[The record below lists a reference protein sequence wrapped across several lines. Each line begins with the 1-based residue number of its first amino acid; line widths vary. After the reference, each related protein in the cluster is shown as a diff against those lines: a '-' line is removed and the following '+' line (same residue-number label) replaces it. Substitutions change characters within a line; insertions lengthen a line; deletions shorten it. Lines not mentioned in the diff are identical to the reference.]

1 MKNTVK
7 NFFKRHHYRWILLSY
22 VAACIL
28 IVATC
33 LQHVRGLVNTYNKE
47 QAEMVTSL
55 LVDNINSEL
64 NNLVVQVE
72 RVSNIVILNNT
83 AEADIMQELDTYK
96 VISGLSAMGY
106 LDRKNEFHGDGS
118 EKSDLV
124 KHGLIAQAISLDSTF
139 ITDPYR
145 SSLTGDY
152 TLTIFVPVY
161 DEDNNKA
168 GIVYANLD
176 LDKIAAF
183 ASENS
188 MDLHARI
195 CMINS
200 KSLNYIA
207 CTDMGDVPVGSWNS
221 LMIKREDFEF
231 DTPDGYY
238 DFMKGLRNQASGTTG
253 YKINGTEFTLGYS
266 NIEKMP
272 NWYVALVLEND
283 NLSDTFKRFRNTLYL
298 YMTILFAVTFAY
310 AIGII
315 IKEWLQRR
323 NFQKLST
330 IDTMTGIYNKRT
342 FEMYVEEY
350 IAVNGNTALGT
361 LIFVDVDDFKH
372 YNDEYGHLNGDIVL
386 KTFAKCLSEQFSSIG
401 YVGRYGGDEF
411 VVFITGAYEKDY
423 IDEKVGKIANELSS
437 IELDGFGRVPTSF
450 SAGGAS
456 YPSDGASYDELCNAA
471 DEALYEVKE
480 SGKGKFYWHR

>member
-1 MKNTVK
+1 MKERIK
-7 NFFKRHHYRWILLSY
+7 KSFERYQYRWILFSY
-22 VAACIL
+22 IAVCIL
-28 IVATC
+28 IVAMC
-33 LQHVRGLVNTYNKE
+33 FQHVRGLVDTYNKE

-55 LVDNINSEL
+55 LVENVNAEL
-64 NNLVVQVE
+64 NNLVVQAE
-72 RVSNIVILNNT
+72 RVSNIVLLNNT
-83 AEADIMQELDTYK
+83 DEASIMREFESFRT
-96 VISGLSAMGY
+96 ISGVSAIGY
-106 LDRKNEFHGDGS
+106 LDRKNEFHGDSS

-124 KHGLIAQAISLDSTF
+124 KHGLIAQAISLDNTF

-145 SSLTGDY
+145 SSLTGKY
-152 TLTIFVPVY
+152 TLTIFVPVIE
-161 DEDNNKA
+161 EDTRV

-176 LDKIAAF
+176 LDEIAKL

-188 MDLHARI
+188 INLPARI

-207 CTDMGDVPVGSWNS
+207 CTDMGDVPAGSWNS

-231 DTPDGYY
+231 DSQDGYY
-238 DFMKGLRNQASGTTG
+238 DFMNGLRTQSGGTTSYEVSG
-253 YKINGTEFTLGYS
+253 KKYTLGYS
-266 NIEKMP
+266 SIEKMP

-283 NLSDTFKRFRNTLYL
+283 DLSDTFKRVRSIL
-298 YMTILFAVTFAY
+298 YMYMTLLFAVTFVY
-310 AIGII
+310 AMSVIVR
-315 IKEWLQRR
+315 EWLQRR

-330 IDTMTGIYNKRT
+330 LDTMTGIYNKRT
-342 FEMYVEEY
+342 FEMYVKEY
-350 IAVNGNTALGT
+350 IATNNNRAFGT

-411 VVFITGAYEKDY
+411 VVFVTGSYEKEY
-423 IDEKVGKIANELSS
+423 IDGKINEIAKKLSS
-437 IELDGFGRVPTSF
+437 VELEGFGMVPTSF
-450 SAGGAS
+450 SAGAAS
-456 YPSDGASYDELCNAA
+456 YPVDGASYEELCNAA

>member
-1 MKNTVK
+1 MKDK
-7 NFFKRHHYRWILLSY
+7 LKKSFKRYQYRWILISY
-22 VAACIL
+22 VIVCIL
-28 IVATC
+28 IVASC
-33 LQHVRGLVNTYNKE
+33 FQHVRGLVDAYNKE

-55 LVDNINSEL
+55 LVENINSEL

-72 RVSNIVILNNT
+72 RVSNIVLLNNT
-83 AEADIMQELDTYK
+83 DEKSIMREFDSYK
-96 VISGLSAMGY
+96 MISGLSAMGY
-106 LDRKNEFHGDGS
+106 LDRKNEFHGDSS

-124 KHGLIAQAISLDSTF
+124 KHGLIAQAISLDNTF

-145 SSLTGDY
+145 SSITGKY
-152 TLTIFVPVY
+152 TLTIFVPVTN
-161 DEDNNKA
+161 ENSKV

-176 LDKIAAF
+176 LDEIASF

-188 MDLHARI
+188 IDLPARI
-195 CMINS
+195 CIINS

-207 CTDMGDVPVGSWNS
+207 CTDMGDVPAGSWNS

-231 DTPDGYY
+231 DSHNGYY
-238 DFMKGLRNQASGTTG
+238 DFMNGIRTQTSGNTS
-253 YKINGTEFTLGYS
+253 YKEANVEYTLGYS
-266 NIEKMP
+266 SIEKMP

-283 NLSDTFKRFRNTLYL
+283 DLSDTFKRFRSILYL
-298 YMTILFAVTFAY
+298 YMTILFAVSFVY
-310 AIGII
+310 AVSII
-315 IKEWLQRR
+315 AKEWLQRR

-330 IDTMTGIYNKRT
+330 LDTMTGIYNKRT

-350 IAVNGNTALGT
+350 IASNKNKAFGT

-411 VVFITGAYEKDY
+411 VVFVTGSYEREY
-423 IDEKVGKIANELSS
+423 IDGKINEIAKSLSNV
-437 IELDGFGRVPTSF
+437 ELEGFGMVPTSF
-450 SAGGAS
+450 SAGAATC
-456 YPSDGASYDELCNAA
+456 PVDGANYDELCNAA

>member
-1 MKNTVK
+1 MKNK
-7 NFFKRHHYRWILLSY
+7 IKKFFKRYQYRWILISY

-33 LQHVRGLVNTYNKE
+33 FQHVRGLVTAYNKE

-72 RVSNIVILNNT
+72 RVSNTVLLNNT
-83 AEADIMQELDTYK
+83 EEASIMREFDTYK
-96 VISGLSAMGY
+96 MISGLSAMGY
-106 LDRKNEFHGDGS
+106 LDKKNEFHGESS

-124 KHGLIAQAISLDSTF
+124 KHGLIAQAISLDNTF

-145 SSLTGDY
+145 SSISGKY

-161 DEDNNKA
+161 DEDSRA

-176 LDKIAAF
+176 LDEIASF
-183 ASENS
+183 ASKNS
-188 MDLHARI
+188 IDLPAGI
-195 CMINS
+195 CMVNS

-207 CTDMGDVPVGSWNS
+207 CTDLGDVPAGSWNN

-231 DTPDGYY
+231 DVENGYY
-238 DFMKGLRNQASGTTG
+238 YFMEGLRTQAGGTTS
-253 YKINGTEFTLGYS
+253 YKENDTKYTLGYS
-266 NIEKMP
+266 SIEKMP
-272 NWYVALVLEND
+272 NWYVALILEND
-283 NLSDTFKRFRNTLYL
+283 DLSDAFMRFRSILYL
-298 YMTILFAVTFAY
+298 YMTILFAVTFVY
-310 AIGII
+310 AMSVI

-323 NFQKLST
+323 NFQRLST
-330 IDTMTGIYNKRT
+330 LDTMTGIYNKRT

-350 IAVNGNTALGT
+350 IESNKNRAFGT
-361 LIFVDVDDFKH
+361 LIFVDVDDFKR

-386 KTFAKCLSEQFSSIG
+386 RTFSKCLSEQFSSIG

-411 VVFITGAYEKDY
+411 VVFVTGEYEKDY
-423 IDEKVGKIANELSS
+423 IDEKMKVIAEKLSGVEL
-437 IELDGFGRVPTSF
+437 EGFGRVPTSF
-450 SAGGAS
+450 SAGAAS
-456 YPSDGASYDELCNAA
+456 YPADGVRYDELCNAA

-480 SGKGKFYWHR
+480 SGKGKFYWHRS